1 VVRAVRAAPALAL
14 ALVLGAAVGLGAAC
28 GGRGRSEPEA
38 DPAEAGP
45 DPLAGLHAFEEARR
59 ASTDFRKLAP
69 SDRSRGPDPYVIRAL
84 PAGAGPARFVGIL
97 RGRDAVVLL
106 DASLQELSRAATAAS
121 PSGIAVSAQGEIFVA
136 GEQATAVHRYVI
148 KDGRLQPRG
157 ELETGALALRDVAV
171 GPEGVLY
178 AVEERRG
185 RLLSIPIGGGERR
198 EIQAGLGA
206 FRVARV
212 GSRVLV
218 DSLLDH
224 TIVAYDVDAR
234 GIPRAGTA
242 ITIRHDGPLWG
253 FDAVDTVGELVLAV
267 GGVEDHPLDRTG
279 GSFGYIDSFV
289 FFFRVAAGSRAAERI
304 AAINVSALGVVTPK
318 ALLFR
323 AVSGGFEARV
333 AGYGSDRLLT
343 IALGPPGSSASP
355 RTATRPLFPGIA
367 SIAAGPGDTIVGAD
381 PLLDA
386 WIGIETTGDAPFLVR
401 AEEAGEHP
409 PEPTP
414 TSRLGEALFFTTAMA
429 PWTSSEGPLSR
440 FTCETCH
447 FEGHSDGRVH
457 ATGRGEIRAT
467 TKPLLGLFNNR
478 PHFSRAL
485 DPDLTTVANNE
496 FRVAAAKSDHDP
508 WFHAD
513 VEAQPWILGLGVGE
527 GDLGLG
533 LGLGLGLDP
542 VSLRRAL
549 MTFLMDF
556 THRPNPAALAITA
569 FDAQARAGAEVFAR
583 RCEGCHAARSI
594 ADDPATRAAP
604 AEWERLVLSR
614 EGALVWGMSEYRRTG
629 IEPYVHELGARVPS
643 LRRLYKKRPYFTN
656 GSAKTLRDVLDRAR
670 FGGALGFF
678 HDGAPAGLEALSEQE
693 KGALEAFLDLL

>member
-1 VVRAVRAAPALAL
+1 MARALRAAPALVL
-14 ALVLGAAVGLGAAC
+14 ALSALMGLGAAC
-28 GGRGRSEPEA
+28 GGRKRSEPELVPVDA
-38 DPAEAGP
+38 AP
-45 DPLAGLHAFEEARR
+45 DPLAPLRAFEEGKR
-59 ASTDFRKLAP
+59 ASTDFRSLPP

-84 PAGAGPARFVGIL
+84 PEGAGPARFAGIL

-121 PSGIAVSAQGEIFVA
+121 PSGLAVSAQGEIFVA
-136 GEQATAVHRYVI
+136 GEQATAIHRYLVE
-148 KDGRLQPRG
+148 DARLRPHG

-185 RLLSIPIGGGERR
+185 RLLSIPLGGGERR
-198 EIQAGLGA
+198 EIPAGVGA

-224 TIVAYDVDAR
+224 TIVAHDVDAR
-234 GIPRAGTA
+234 GFPRAEGA
-242 ITIRHDGPLWG
+242 ITVRHDGPLWG
-253 FDAVDTVGELVLAV
+253 FDAVAVGSEIVLAA

-289 FFFRVAAGSRAAERI
+289 FFYRIPAGSREAERI

-318 ALLFR
+318 AILLR

-333 AGYGSDRLLT
+333 AGSGSDRLLT
-343 IALGPPGSSASP
+343 IALGPLGSPGSP
-355 RTATRPLFPGIA
+355 RTTTIKLFPGIA
-367 SIAAGPGDTIVGAD
+367 AITAGPGGAIFGAD

-386 WIGIETTGDAPFLVR
+386 WIGLADDASFLVR

-414 TSRLGEALFFTTAMA
+414 ASRLGEALFFTTAMA

-447 FEGHSDGRVH
+447 FEGHSDGRIH
-457 ATGRGEIRAT
+457 ATGRGDIHAT

-485 DPDLTTVANNE
+485 DPDLTTVADNE

-513 VEAQPWILGLGVGE
+513 VGSQPWILGLGVGE
-527 GDLGLG
+527 LD
-533 LGLGLGLDP
+533 LDP

-556 THRPNPAALAITA
+556 THRPNPAALAITT
-569 FDAQARAGAEVFAR
+569 FDPRARAGAEVFAR
-583 RCEGCHAARSI
+583 RCEGCHAARLI
-594 ADDPATRAAP
+594 ADEPASRAAP
-604 AEWERLVLSR
+604 VEWERLVLAR
-614 EGALVWGMSEYRRTG
+614 EGAIVWGLNEYRKTG
-629 IEPYVHELGARVPS
+629 IEPCVHELGARVPS

-670 FGGALGFF
+670 FGGAPGFF